1 MRQKTSKKAF
11 HIPENDELEQ
21 VSKHDKAVLPTQ
33 IVLNQLG
40 IERIF
45 A

>member
-1 MRQKTSKKAF
+1 MWQKTSKKAF

-21 VSKHDKAVLPTQ
+21 VSKHDKAVLLIQ
-33 IVLNQLG
+33 IGLNQLG
-40 IERIF
+40 IEWIF